1 MAGHSQF
8 KNIMHRKGA
17 QDAKRARAFAKMIRE
32 ITVSAREGLPDMAFN
47 PRLRSAVMAAR
58 AANMPRD
65 TIERAIK
72 KASGA
77 GAGDD
82 YVEIRYEGYGPGGVA
97 ILVDVLTD
105 NKNRAASEIRHAF
118 SKNGGNLGTPG
129 SVAHMF
135 TKKGL
140 IVVEKDAA
148 DEDKLTEIV
157 LKAAG
162 EGATDN
168 YQEVRYEGYGPAGG
182 AVIVEALTDNRNRTA
197 PALRT
202 AFNKYGGAMGESGS
216 VSFMFNRLGGVRY
229 PEAAASADAML
240 EAAIEA
246 GADDVTSTAEG
257 HEVIVS
263 VEGFFA
269 VRDALEQKFG
279 TPLEARIEWRPNI
292 TVPLDEEKAAAV
304 LKLLDVLEDDDD
316 VQNVYANFEIADEIM
331 QKLSA

>member
-97 ILVDVLTD
+97 
-105 NKNRAASEIRHAF
+105 
-118 SKNGGNLGTPG
+118 
-129 SVAHMF
+129 
-135 TKKGL
+135 
-140 IVVEKDAA
+140 
-148 DEDKLTEIV
+148 
-157 LKAAG
+157 
-162 EGATDN
+162 
-168 YQEVRYEGYGPAGG
+168 
-182 AVIVEALTDNRNRTA
+182 VIVEALTDNRNRTA

-216 VSFMFNRLGGVRY
+216 VAFMFNRLGVVRY
-229 PEAAASADAML
+229 AAAAASAEAML

-246 GADDVTSTAEG
+246 GADDVVSDAEG
-257 HEVIVS
+257 HEVIAGVD
-263 VEGFFA
+263 GFFA

-279 TPLEARIEWRPNI
+279 PPTHAKIEWRPNI